1 MKIEVNTLSII
12 SNIVVFIGV
21 VVAIVAII
29 YNVRTAKKTQT
40 ANFLFE
46 SRQDIQYIESLHV
59 LKQVHRSGKSFRSYV
74 FPCEG
79 QAITEMEM
87 LERRKFQYILNFYE
101 RVAVSVR
108 EGIYDENMIK
118 RTSFTTIIETYY
130 IAESLIKA
138 IREYVGSETTYQE
151 FEWLVSRWKKNH
163 CLKINGKSGVLNED
177 NICF

>member
-59 LKQVHRSGKSFRSYV
+59 LKQVHR
-74 FPCEG
+74 
-79 QAITEMEM
+79 
-87 LERRKFQYILNFYE
+87 
-101 RVAVSVR
+101 
-108 EGIYDENMIK
+108 
-118 RTSFTTIIETYY
+118 
-130 IAESLIKA
+130 
-138 IREYVGSETTYQE
+138 
-151 FEWLVSRWKKNH
+151 
-163 CLKINGKSGVLNED
+163 
-177 NICF
+177 